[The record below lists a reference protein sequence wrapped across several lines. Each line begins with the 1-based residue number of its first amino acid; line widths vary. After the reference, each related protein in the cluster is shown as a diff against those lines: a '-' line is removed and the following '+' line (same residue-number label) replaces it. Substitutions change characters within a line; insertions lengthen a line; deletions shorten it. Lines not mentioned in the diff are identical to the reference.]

1 MARFK
6 TPLGGRRALA
16 LGTAEVFVRTVCSKR
31 CLNRQD
37 PSAPT
42 PRPGNAIHVKEG
54 KTVAAYIRN
63 EGRLPAGE
71 KSSGGG
77 SSQLILAP
85 QRSTGHPHSPSS
97 EGPDSN
103 GQRQRVFLPA
113 VCPKDPVLCVT
124 PKFKFHPQCPPTQIP
139 ARQPR
144 NHPISVCS

>member
-16 LGTAEVFVRTVCSKR
+16 LGTAEVFVRTLCSKR

-42 PRPGNAIHVKEG
+42 PRPGNAIQVKEG

-77 SSQLILAP
+77 SSQL
-85 QRSTGHPHSPSS
+85 SSHPHSPSS
-97 EGPDSN
+97 EGLDSN
-103 GQRQRVFLPA
+103 GQRQRGFPPCSVSQGS
-113 VCPKDPVLCVT
+113 CSLCD
-124 PKFKFHPQCPPTQIP
+124 
-139 ARQPR
+139 
-144 NHPISVCS
+144 S